1 MRYRLNH
8 IIAAAIAAAVI
19 SSCGQIGDYSVE
31 TAENEFQAGRYESA
45 QTLCDSLIL
54 GQQFSDLSIDEL
66 CRLSMLTSRL
76 ADLCDEETN
85 MALAARCMQAA
96 LQREPDSV
104 LIFVHSLPADEQS
117 RTLFI
122 RQLTRTVD
130 PSCEPDTVTI
140 PVPDDTIDIN

>member
-1 MRYRLNH
+1 MRYNPKH
-8 IIAAAIAAAVI
+8 IITAVITAAVI
-19 SSCGQIGDYSVE
+19 SSCGRIDDYSVE
-31 TAENEFQAGRYESA
+31 TAENEFQAGRYGSA

-54 GQQFSDLSIDEL
+54 GQRFNDLSIDEL

-76 ADLCDEETN
+76 ADLCDEESN

-104 LIFVHSLPADEQS
+104 LIFVHDLPADEQS
-117 RTLFI
+117 RSLFI

-130 PSCEPDTVTI
+130 PSCEPDSVTI
-140 PVPDDTIDIN
+140 TVPNDTIDIH

>member
-1 MRYRLNH
+1 MRYRLKH
-8 IIAAAIAAAVI
+8 IIASAIVAAVI

-31 TAENEFQAGRYESA
+31 TAESEFQAGRYESA
-45 QTLCDSLIL
+45 QVLCDSLIL
-54 GQQFSDLSIDEL
+54 GQRFNDLSIDEL

-76 ADLCDEETN
+76 ADLSDEEAN

-104 LIFVHSLPADEQS
+104 LIFVHSLPVDEQS

-130 PSCEPDTVTI
+130 PSCEPDTVTATANN
-140 PVPDDTIDIN
+140 DTIVIH